1 MEDVVRPQEE
11 EIDVRRLLSLIRQG
25 MWLLILCAVL
35 AAGAAFGFS
44 RFQTPIYEAR
54 TQVMVGRS
62 SAPSQVN
69 DVTQLLN
76 VQQLAQTYAEL
87 MSQDWI
93 RNVVA
98 SRVGEEITPGQVSVK
113 VVTNTSLINI
123 TVQHPDPQ
131 RASLIA
137 DTFVKVLVEQNEE
150 IQSQRYAEAERSLN
164 DQIGDM
170 EKQIAALQ
178 AQVKK
183 EKQSAYQQALTS
195 AQQKIQDT
203 QEVIDNALAEIA
215 RLKALGSTA
224 NARARLNVAKTQ
236 EEQLKALLE
245 NQQNE
250 LEELRTWLEMRN
262 HEESEP
268 GLGDAAD
275 VTAKQA
281 RLEELSKLVDQTQ
294 QQLNEVEQTIA
305 WLTPLAEPGAIGKA
319 IAQQEKI
326 VSEQQSLLAAY
337 QDSYARLLASSV
349 ESTTSTEVA
358 NLEKQLGLYQ
368 QIYLSLLNNRETVR
382 LQRMQNMP
390 NVVQITPALPS
401 DRPVRPRTLLNTV
414 LGGIGGFVLA
424 LVFMIVRDTLDLS
437 LKSPEDVE
445 RITGLPILAYVPWIK
460 TNREEIGPYVE
471 KHPRSPFAEAFRSLR
486 TNLEFLALQTPVRVI
501 QITSPEQGEGKSTVA
516 LNLASVI
523 SQGGKRTLVL
533 DADLRRPN
541 LHRLCGIS
549 NRVGISDLF
558 RHTMDTKSVI
568 RPWDGNEKLLLITSG
583 SLPPNPTELLGS
595 SKMKDI
601 LTDLCQQVNVVI
613 VDSPPNIVADSAV
626 LASAVDGVVL
636 VVTLGKTRQDA
647 LRLAVE
653 QLRRANARLLGVVL
667 NLTPSSSSYSYYHYA
682 YSSYTKSGYSG
693 GEG

>member
-1 MEDVVRPQEE
+1 MEAIAHPQEE
-11 EIDVRRLLSLIRQG
+11 EIDVRHLLSLIRHG
-25 MWLLILCAVL
+25 AWLLILSAVL
-35 AAGAAFGFS
+35 AAGAALGFS

-62 SAPSQVN
+62 SSPAQIN

-87 MSQDWI
+87 LSQDWV

-98 SRVGEEITPGQVSVK
+98 SRVGEEITPRQVSVK

-123 TVQHPDPQ
+123 TVQHTDPQ
-131 RASLIA
+131 RASFIA
-137 DTFVKVLVEQNEE
+137 DTFVQVLVEQNEE
-150 IQSQRYAEAERSLN
+150 TQSQRYAEAEQSLSN
-164 DQIGDM
+164 QIGDM

-178 AQVKK
+178 AQIEK
-183 EKQSAYQQALTS
+183 EKQAAYQQALTS

-203 QEVIDNALAEIA
+203 QQMIDNALAEIA
-215 RLKALGSTA
+215 RLKALGSAA
-224 NARARLNVAKTQ
+224 NAQYRLNVAQRQ

-250 LEELRTWLEMRN
+250 LEELRTWDELRRHHWGEFGLEN
-262 HEESEP
+262 AGEV
-268 GLGDAAD
+268 A
-275 VTAKQA
+275 AKQA
-281 RLEELSKLVDQTQ
+281 RLEELSQLVDQTQ
-294 QQLNEVEQTIA
+294 QQLDEVEQTIA
-305 WLTPLAEPGAIGKA
+305 WLTPLVEAGAISKA

-326 VSEQQSLLAAY
+326 ASEQQSLLAAY
-337 QDSYARLLASSV
+337 QDSYGRLLASSV
-349 ESTTSTEVA
+349 ESTTSTEIA

-382 LQRMQNMP
+382 LERMQNMP

-401 DRPVRPRTLLNTV
+401 DKPVRPRTLLNTV

-424 LVFMIVRDTLDLS
+424 LAFVIVRDALDVS
-437 LKSPEDVE
+437 VKSSEDVE

-460 TNREEIGPYVE
+460 ANGEGIGPYVE

-486 TNLEFLALQTPVRVI
+486 TNLEFLALQTPMQVI
-501 QITSPEQGEGKSTVA
+501 QITSPEQGEGKSTIA
-516 LNLASVI
+516 LNLAAI
-523 SQGGKRTLVL
+523 IAQGGKRALVL

-558 RHTMDTKSVI
+558 RHTMDAKSAI
-568 RPWDGNEKLLLITSG
+568 RPWDGNEKLLLLTSG

-626 LASAVDGVVL
+626 LASAVDGVIL
-636 VVTLGKTRQDA
+636 VVTLGRTRQDA

-653 QLRRANARLLGVVL
+653 QLQRAHARVLGVVL
-667 NLTPSSSSYSYYHYA
+667 NLTRSSSSSYYYHYA
-682 YSSYTKSGYSG
+682 YSSYTKSGYSSE
-693 GEG
+693 EG